1 MLSFPYYFS
10 SHVDIFVEFYV
21 ECLCRVFCRPFWR
34 LLGYFFA
41 DLFAAFFVA
50 FFVHFFGG
58 FLPTFFR
65 GFFAEFLNFSTLIS
79 TISGLLSYDF
89 WGVLFRVCRFERASS
104 VSSEASQNG
113 VFVILQLYSFSIP
126 GLVKVLSGLHTANL
140 SWQTRIGRLQK
151 VGKLVPSHVKL
162 VEKTNTAIS
171 NMAAFLCS
179 GTHVRQWNRKR
190 REETESGG
198 ELERFGRSPVCP
210 RAPPFCRFCLFLV
223 SL

>member
-10 SHVDIFVEFYV
+10 SHVYIFVEFYV

-65 GFFAEFLNFSTLIS
+65 GFFAEFLYFSTLIS

-126 GLVKVLSGLHTANL
+126 GLVKALDFQTISPQCKWTLGLVDAMTSSKATVSSRAWL
-140 SWQTRIGRLQK
+140 YRWFSCFSCYFIK
-151 VGKLVPSHVKL
+151 
-162 VEKTNTAIS
+162 
-171 NMAAFLCS
+171 
-179 GTHVRQWNRKR
+179 
-190 REETESGG
+190 
-198 ELERFGRSPVCP
+198 SP
-210 RAPPFCRFCLFLV
+210 F
-223 SL
+223 S